1 MLLPNVSLP
10 ILTISCAHLAKTLGA
25 FGLVAGGF
33 TNLYH
38 ASDLSPAAGVSPLP
52 SPPPAPQTELNTLI
66 MKHPFTKTL
75 AVAIAMSSAAI
86 LLHYLIGS
94 MSY

>member
-10 ILTISCAHLAKTLGA
+10 ILTIICAHLAKTLGG
-25 FGLVAGGF
+25 FGLVRRCI
-33 TNLYH
+33 TNPYH
-38 ASDLSPAAGVSPLP
+38 ASDLSPAAGLPPLP
-52 SPPPAPQTELNTLI
+52 SPPPPEWIELNTLI
-66 MKHPFTKTL
+66 MKHRFTKTL
-75 AVAIAMSSAAI
+75 AVATVMILACT